1 MRYAGQA
8 IAYALFA
15 AFVAVLSVWP
25 GYTMLPAD
33 EAILSL
39 SFSHAGERVGEC
51 RQLTQQE
58 LNELPPNMRKP
69 AECPRERNPVMVRL
83 ASGGTLLYTDTL
95 QPSGLWKD
103 GKANVYQRIT
113 VDVGRHRIEV
123 GMNDAGGGPSFTHE
137 AVFDIDVLPGQN
149 RVVTFD
155 GLSDRFVLDQMMD
168 GKQP

>member
-1 MRYAGQA
+1 MRYAVQA

-15 AFVAVLSVWP
+15 AFVAVLSAWP
-25 GYTMLPAD
+25 GYTLLRSD

-69 AECPRERNPVMVRL
+69 ADCPRERHPLVVQL
-83 ASGGTLLYTDTL
+83 ALGGTLLYADTL

-113 VDVGRHRIEV
+113 IEVGRHRIEI
-123 GMNDAGGGPSFTHE
+123 GMNDAGSGPSFTHE
-137 AVFDIDVLPGQN
+137 AEFDIEVLPGQN
-149 RVVTFD
+149 RVITFD
-155 GLSDRFVLDQMMD
+155 GLSDRFVLDQIT
-168 GKQP
+168 GGIQP